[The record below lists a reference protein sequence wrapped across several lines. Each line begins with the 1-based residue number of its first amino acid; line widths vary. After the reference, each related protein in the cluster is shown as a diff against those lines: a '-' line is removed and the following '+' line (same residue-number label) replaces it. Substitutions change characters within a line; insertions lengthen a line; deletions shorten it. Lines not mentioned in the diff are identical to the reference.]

1 MSLQENPN
9 DGESIAEA
17 TLSDRLAL
25 VHGRLPPT
33 NDFSVGIGHLNH
45 AAAGRDVKDDR
56 QRGEAAVHHAV
67 GDEPEY
73 TCGPNPDV
81 SVLPPHAG

>member
-17 TLSDRLAL
+17 TLSDRVAL

-45 AAAGRDVKDDR
+45 AAAGRDVKTSPRLVTYSKTRISAGLTDI
-56 QRGEAAVHHAV
+56 HK
-67 GDEPEY
+67 
-73 TCGPNPDV
+73 
-81 SVLPPHAG
+81 SV